1 MERNPDTTAE
11 DQALPTYAIES
22 VDKALQILVML
33 RERRRVRV
41 VDVGEEL
48 GVARSTAHRLLAT
61 LAHRGFV
68 VRDPRD
74 RSYRGGPELLGLGA
88 VGEVDLRAAA
98 GEHVR
103 ALSARLRE
111 TVNVMV
117 LEGAS
122 CRFLDGVA
130 GERPLGTR
138 VRTGAVLPAHIVSG
152 GKALLA
158 ELPPREVDA
167 LFGSSLRRITPATI
181 VDVDALHAELRRIR
195 EQGYAVNR
203 EESEPGLSAVAVVVR
218 AGTRAV
224 GAVAVSAPTQRL
236 DDDGLATALE
246 ELHRT
251 TAAIGAELG

>member
-1 MERNPDTTAE
+1 
-11 DQALPTYAIES
+11 
-22 VDKALQILVML
+22 
-33 RERRRVRV
+33 VRV

-88 VGEVDLRAAA
+88 VGEVDLRSAAS
-98 GEHVR
+98 EHVR
-103 ALSARLRE
+103 ALSVRLRE

-122 CRFLDGVA
+122 CRFLDGIT
-130 GERPLGTR
+130 GERPLTTR

-167 LFGSSLRRITPATI
+167 LFGASLRRVTPHTI
-181 VDVDALHAELRRIR
+181 VDIAELHEELRRIR
-195 EQGYAVNR
+195 ECGHAINR
-203 EESEPGLSAVAVVVR
+203 EESEPGLSAVAEVVR

-236 DDDGLATALE
+236 DDAGRDEALVALHATV
-246 ELHRT
+246 
-251 TAAIGAELG
+251 AAIGAELTP